1 MKKIIAAFLT
11 LALLLSL
18 SACGF
23 DPLFFLKKGIGDLPA
38 DEAMARVSENMKE
51 IQSLK
56 MDGSMEIEMSA
67 MGITVS
73 LKTDYKVEQIVS
85 PNQTH
90 MLMTMDMGALGGKQ
104 EAESYTLVDDDKYAV
119 YTKVEDEWTKTSSE
133 LPLAAL
139 EEASVYMDAVAS
151 YEIIGKEKINGED
164 TIHFSGII
172 AQDKIA
178 EIFEKKSG
186 FLSNF
191 SNLGIDFSSLTESD
205 GLGNIVF
212 DVWASEKEG
221 LIVRMSMDMT
231 EFMSNLFAK
240 ASGVGDQIDIE
251 KVNIVCDYSGYNTVT
266 EITLPEEARQAK

>member
-73 LKTDYKVEQIVS
+73 LKTDYKAEHIVS

-104 EAESYTLVDDDKYAV
+104 EAEVYTLVDDDKYAV
-119 YTKVEDEWTKTSSE
+119 YTKVEDEWTKTWSE
-133 LPLAAL
+133 SPVSAL
-139 EEASVYMDAVAS
+139 EEASVYADSVTS

-178 EIFEKKSG
+178 EIFEKSE
-186 FLSNF
+186 FLSSF

-251 KVNIVCDYSGYNTVT
+251 KVNIVYDCSGYNTVT

>member
-56 MDGSMEIEMSA
+56 MDGSMEMEMSA

-73 LKTDYKVEQIVS
+73 FKSDYKAEHIVS

-90 MLMTMDMGALGGKQ
+90 MLMTMDMGDFGGKQ

-119 YTKVEDEWTKTSSE
+119 YTKVEDEWTKTWSE
-133 LPLAAL
+133 SPVSAL
-139 EEASVYMDAVAS
+139 EEASMYADSVTS

-178 EIFEKKSG
+178 EIFEKSE

-221 LIVRMSMDMT
+221 LIVRMSLDMT
-231 EFMSNLFAK
+231 EFMSNLFA

-266 EITLPEEARQAK
+266 EITLPKEARQAK